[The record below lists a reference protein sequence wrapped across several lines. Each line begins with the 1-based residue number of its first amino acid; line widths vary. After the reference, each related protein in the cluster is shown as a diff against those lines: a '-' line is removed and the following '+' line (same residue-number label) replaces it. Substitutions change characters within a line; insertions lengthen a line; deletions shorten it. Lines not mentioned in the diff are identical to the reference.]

1 MSTIDRRSI
10 CSTMIAAVL
19 AGTALSAAPV
29 ALANTAPRSAAA
41 SSDVYKVL
49 AEDKGLRVIVATWKP
64 GQRDQWHSH
73 PVMGVYWLT
82 DCDARVYTPDGNV
95 VNVSLKAGQ
104 AGVQG
109 IIEAHSFENR
119 SSSAECKAVMVE
131 RE

>member
-1 MSTIDRRSI
+1 MTI
-10 CSTMIAAVL
+10 AVIL
-19 AGTALSAAPV
+19 AGTTLSAALV
-29 ALANTAPRSAAA
+29 ALAATAPRSATA
-41 SSDVYKVL
+41 SSDVYKAL
-49 AEDKGLRVIVATWKP
+49 AEDKGLRVLVATWKP

-82 DCDARVYTPDGNV
+82 DCDATVYTPDGNS

-109 IIEAHSFENR
+109 VIEVHSFENR